1 MRNQRNGRPQALG
14 VLTQMVSLKLKITQD
29 CPVVLPC
36 LDRPQAFYLG
46 FRVGLE
52 SKEDLVSQRFWPPK
66 NCFVCPQNSLTHVSP
81 SSGQK
86 QSRLSEEPA
95 ILLKATGLSL
105 RGEPTFLKSPPGD
118 RSETSLCFWV
128 SSGGFLSL

>member
-52 SKEDLVSQRFWPPK
+52 SKEDLVSQRFWPPQELLCLPPK
-66 NCFVCPQNSLTHVSP
+66 LTHSCVSL
-81 SSGQK
+81 QW
-86 QSRLSEEPA
+86 
-95 ILLKATGLSL
+95 
-105 RGEPTFLKSPPGD
+105 
-118 RSETSLCFWV
+118 SETESAV
-128 SSGGFLSL
+128 